1 MSSATK
7 DIKIGETNY
16 QLGRLSARNGSWIV
30 NQFVER
36 VLGRLNNPDRELTER
51 DLGLGLALDLQNLSE
66 ETFLKVQAKCLEVCK
81 RYGAVGESTIPMPVL
96 RADGKWNDAGEP
108 SLPELLSLT
117 IACLSFNLYPFFESG
132 ALATLLTAFPN
143 MNPASSES
151 PSK

>member
-7 DIKIGETNY
+7 DIRIGETNY

-36 VLGRLNNPDRELTER
+36 VLGRLNNPDRELTEK

-81 RYGAVGESTIPMPVL
+81 RYGTVGDSTIPMPVL
-96 RADGKWNDAGEP
+96 RADGKWNDTAEP
-108 SLPELLSLT
+108 SLPELLALT
-117 IACLSFNLYPFFESG
+117 VSCLSFNLYSFFESG
-132 ALATLLTAFPN
+132 ALETLLIAFPN
-143 MNPASSES
+143 MNIVNSGS
-151 PSK
+151 PK